1 MSLKSRAP
9 DSKTRWGMLSCVVKL
24 RFTRKSANCKRF
36 SFRPFRRAH
45 MGNQWAHCSLS
56 SSRSRPQLQTCT
68 CNWRRCHVHHKFLM
82 VPHALPLL
90 LSRSRSLFLPLL
102 LATCLQWPRALAAA
116 TIEATLK
123 MQNRCENL
131 EFFCNHNAFSVKSQR
146 SHRHLHVRC
155 VTLKLIIICQ
165 FRLSLCTLCLPLS
178 LCHTCLPSLSG
189 LH

>member
-1 MSLKSRAP
+1 
-9 DSKTRWGMLSCVVKL
+9 MLSCVVKL
-24 RFTRKSANCKRF
+24 RFKSANCKRF
-36 SFRPFRRAH
+36 SFRPFPSSTHGKSVGAL
-45 MGNQWAHCSLS
+45 LS
-56 SSRSRPQLQTCT
+56 VQLSEQLSTRPQLQTCT

-90 LSRSRSLFLPLL
+90 RSRSQLLPLL
-102 LATCLQWPRALAAA
+102 LATCLQWPRALATA

-165 FRLSLCTLCLPLS
+165 FRLSLCTGSLS
-178 LCHTCLPSLSG
+178 LARTHSFSPFLCHTLLPSLSG